1 MSLNSIDVKNFPDVN
16 NAITPLPSLISF
28 PSTTDDVEIE
38 ERRRCFWVIYILDR
52 FISVSTNSVPCI
64 LENEICVKLPSLD
77 VQLSPATRL
86 WGYCVQASHFLGPTY
101 MWIRGDLKTRMK
113 VWERVEQDGTMLLN
127 DINRWWSDLDVAT
140 ISLDELEPE
149 HVANKFFLHATYS
162 W

>member
-1 MSLNSIDVKNFPDVN
+1 
-16 NAITPLPSLISF
+16 
-28 PSTTDDVEIE
+28 
-38 ERRRCFWVIYILDR
+38 
-52 FISVSTNSVPCI
+52 
-64 LENEICVKLPSLD
+64 
-77 VQLSPATRL
+77 
-86 WGYCVQASHFLGPTY
+86 

-149 HVANKFFLHATYS
+149 HVANKFLLHAMYS